1 MAKRKLFF
9 LIIFLGLIC
18 FSGCETTKGVV
29 GGVATGVATG
39 LGTTVAGTADGVA
52 KDTHNLWQAVL
63 ETDRWIKENLW

>member
-1 MAKRKLFF
+1 MGKRTLFA
-9 LIIFLGLIC
+9 IILSFGLLL
-18 FSGCETTKGVV
+18 SGCETTKGVV

-39 LGTTVAGTADGVA
+39 LGTTVSGTADGVA